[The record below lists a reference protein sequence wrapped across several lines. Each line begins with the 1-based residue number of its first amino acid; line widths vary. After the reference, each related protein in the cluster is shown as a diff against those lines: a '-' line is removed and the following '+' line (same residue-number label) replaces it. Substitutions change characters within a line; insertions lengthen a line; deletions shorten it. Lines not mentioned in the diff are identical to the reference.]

1 MLIAT
6 TQTQTKSM
14 ASEKKTFEDL
24 DLSQEE
30 IKRIGEALKDEKF
43 RKLFVEYAE
52 ELANPENRKR
62 YEEEIAMLE
71 NERGMNV
78 QFVNPQPGHV
88 LKTTIDG
95 SQKAFINVCTSDK
108 IGKPNAKKH
117 TNTEGKRGLYW
128 QIPHSFS
135 PPREELDKE
144 SKKCMVYDVVFHPDT
159 YRMSDNPQFKKMV
172 EDTALEGIEKQ
183 FECKLDR
190 HNVRRPKL
198 KYKGNPVSTVIRTR
212 ADDNEQNTNK
222 KESEGILKDMPYP
235 YGDLTSEELANYKN
249 EDLKKKDAE
258 KLSKASKTKSNIEK
272 KEEIGYTTPKYSII
286 HRSDMDI
293 QEFRNAP
300 DSRPSTKPKEL
311 VVSIELPLC
320 KSATGVALDIFEDKM
335 SLKSETPAYKLD
347 IKLQYQVDDELG
359 SAKFDKMRK
368 LLIITLPVVAGE
380 MPKMPSFIDDNESG
394 NSENGYTNDASGN
407 GYTNDN
413 PLIEELPPLEETT
426 YRDSADFPPR
436 ENVDSE
442 RQVSE
447 MAGGARSTH
456 MVAYAFPEFDFNQD
470 SETVT
475 FIFHVRNVNEDT
487 VSKTFPEVGICRIR
501 FASLGSGGFPMHY
514 SFCVKFDE
522 NCQLVPEYC
531 TVDVSDRNISLI
543 LLKAKGNRF
552 LWDRCMVGLDENSD
566 LEVINRILNRMHID
580 SLDLNIKEPYLKI
593 YGLSL
598 LLGGF
603 KIIYDRYSLILTL
616 N

>member
-117 TNTEGKRGLYW
+117 TNAEGKRGLYW

-172 EDTALEGIEKQ
+172 EDTALDGIEKQ

-235 YGDLTSEELANYKN
+235 YGDLTSEELANNKN

-272 KEEIGYTTPKYSII
+272 KEEMGYTTPKYSII

-347 IKLQYQVDDELG
+347 IKLPYQVDDELG

-407 GYTNDN
+407 GFTNDN

>member
-6 TQTQTKSM
+6 KQTKSM

-88 LKTTIDG
+88 LKTTVDG
-95 SQKAFINVCTSDK
+95 SKKAFINICTSDK

-117 TNTEGKRGLYW
+117 TNAEGKRGLYW

-172 EDTALEGIEKQ
+172 EDTALDGVEKQ
-183 FECKLDR
+183 FKCKMDR
-190 HNVRRPKL
+190 HNIRRPKM
-198 KYKGNPVSTVIRTR
+198 KFKGNPVATVIRTR
-212 ADDNEQNTNK
+212 VDDDEQNKAK
-222 KESEGILKDMPYP
+222 KETEGILKDMPYP
-235 YGDLTSEELANYKN
+235 YGDLTSEELANKKN

-272 KEEIGYTTPKYSII
+272 KEEMGYTTPKYSII

-347 IKLQYQVDDELG
+347 IKLPYQVDDELG
-359 SAKFDKMRK
+359 SAKFDKTRK
-368 LLIITLPVVAGE
+368 ILIVTLPVVASE
-380 MPKMPSFIDDNESG
+380 APKMPSFIDDNESG
-394 NSENGYTNDASGN
+394 YSNGVSENGF
-407 GYTNDN
+407 TNDN
-413 PLIEELPPLEETT
+413 PLIQELPPLKEPDVEIKS
-426 YRDSADFPPR
+426 RDPSDFPPPK
-436 ENVDSE
+436 VDDIGIQASD
-442 RQVSE
+442 V
-447 MAGGARSTH
+447 AGGMRSTH
-456 MVAYAFPEFDFNQD
+456 MVAYAFPEFDVNQD

-475 FIFHVRNVNEDT
+475 FIFHVRNVNEET
-487 VSKTFPEVGICRIR
+487 VSKTFPEDGVCRIR

-514 SFCVKFDE
+514 SFCVKFDDS
-522 NCQLVPEYC
+522 CQLVPEYC
-531 TVDVSDRNISLI
+531 TIDVSDRNISMI
-543 LLKAKGNRF
+543 LLKAKGSRT
-552 LWDRCMVGLDENSD
+552 LWDRCMLGLDENSD
-566 LEVINRILNRMHID
+566 LEVINNR
-580 SLDLNIKEPYLKI
+580 N
-593 YGLSL
+593 
-598 LLGGF
+598 
-603 KIIYDRYSLILTL
+603 
-616 N
+616 

>member
-6 TQTQTKSM
+6 KQTKSM

-88 LKTTIDG
+88 LKTTVDG
-95 SQKAFINVCTSDK
+95 SKKAFINICTSDK

-117 TNTEGKRGLYW
+117 TNAEGKRGLYW

-172 EDTALEGIEKQ
+172 EDTALDGVEKQ

-190 HNVRRPKL
+190 HNIRRPKM
-198 KYKGNPVSTVIRTR
+198 KFKGNPVATMIRTR
-212 ADDNEQNTNK
+212 VDDDEQNKAK
-222 KESEGILKDMPYP
+222 KEKEGILKDMPYP
-235 YGDLTSEELANYKN
+235 YGDLTSEELANKKN
-249 EDLKKKDAE
+249 EDLKNKDAE

-272 KEEIGYTTPKYSII
+272 KEEMGYTTPKYSII

-347 IKLQYQVDDELG
+347 IKLPYQVDDELG
-359 SAKFDKMRK
+359 SAKFDKTRK
-368 LLIITLPVVAGE
+368 ILIVTLPVVASE
-380 MPKMPSFIDDNESG
+380 APKMPSFIDDNESG
-394 NSENGYTNDASGN
+394 YSNGVSENGFTS
-407 GYTNDN
+407 DN
-413 PLIEELPPLEETT
+413 PLIQELPPLKESDIEIKSS
-426 YRDSADFPPR
+426 DPSDFPPPK
-436 ENVDSE
+436 VDDIGIQASD
-442 RQVSE
+442 V
-447 MAGGARSTH
+447 AGGMRSTH
-456 MVAYAFPEFDFNQD
+456 MVAYAFPDFDVNQD

-475 FIFHVRNVNEDT
+475 FIFHVRNVNEET
-487 VSKTFPEVGICRIR
+487 VSKTFPEDGVCRIR

-514 SFCVKFDE
+514 SFCVKFDDS
-522 NCQLVPEYC
+522 CQLVPEYC
-531 TVDVSDRNISLI
+531 TIDVSDRNISMI
-543 LLKAKGNRF
+543 LLKAKGSRT
-552 LWDRCMVGLDENSD
+552 LWDRCMLGLDENSD
-566 LEVINRILNRMHID
+566 LEVINNR
-580 SLDLNIKEPYLKI
+580 N
-593 YGLSL
+593 
-598 LLGGF
+598 
-603 KIIYDRYSLILTL
+603 
-616 N
+616 